1 MKEEVVRPEDNKRV
15 KRQKSIK
22 TKLIILLLSISVIPI
37 VLLGILSY
45 QTSFNILY
53 NKLKVTSLQNIEQV
67 QNSIDFSFGRF
78 ESIVNIFVEDKLFKD
93 VYLNREF
100 TDEVFERLGYAQKSD
115 PAILGAYIGLEN
127 KQTILYPE
135 TQLAPDY
142 DPTDRDW
149 YKDAVANKGK
159 LTYSDPYI
167 DAFTGK
173 DIITISKTVEIDGEI
188 IGAVAIDIA
197 LEDLSNIL
205 SSIKIGENGYLHVID
220 SRGITVAH
228 PDSEELRGE
237 SAKEMPWW
245 DDVSGE
251 EMNFNVYEINGKK
264 EYIGHTTDTKR
275 GWKIVVDLNEKELLD
290 DTNKIRLTNGIM
302 VIIIA
307 TIAVVIALFV
317 VRWINKN
324 INKLLYGFQKVSEGD
339 LLFRTDIDTGDEFED
354 LSNGFNDM
362 INTIRNLVRDIGESS
377 NVILSTSDVMSRSA
391 NEASI
396 AIDEISITIDQVA
409 QGTVSQAEDIN
420 DGVEGVNKL
429 AKEIENIEELAN
441 NMNTI
446 SSETN
451 ELSQDGLKQM
461 NKLIGKTEEANNK
474 AKDMSVAIG
483 EMNGVTAEIG
493 LITDTINEISAQ
505 TNLLALNAAIEAARA
520 GEAGRGFSVVADEIR
535 KLAEQSGDATYQI
548 QALIEKIKE
557 GSRLVVETMD
567 DTQMVVTEQTE
578 FVNETREIF
587 NMIMES
593 INKLM
598 RGIGKIKDSIDQTNE
613 SKDNIVN
620 RMLNISSIAEESSA
634 STEEVSASAEEINA
648 TMTEFNET
656 ALQLKELAKELKD
669 KLNIFSI

>member
-1 MKEEVVRPEDNKRV
+1 MKERVNKS
-15 KRQKSIK
+15 KRIRETKRRMSIK
-22 TKLIILLLSISVIPI
+22 TKLIILLLSLSVIPVI
-37 VLLGILSY
+37 LLGIFSY

-78 ESIVNIFVEDKLFKD
+78 ESIINMFVEDKLFKD
-93 VYLNREF
+93 IYFNREL

-115 PAILGAYIGLEN
+115 PDILGAYIGLEN

-142 DPTDRDW
+142 DPTNRDW
-149 YKDAVANKGK
+149 YKAAVENRGE

-173 DIITISKTVEIDGEI
+173 NIITISKTIESDGEI
-188 IGAVAIDIA
+188 IGAIAIDIA

-205 SSIKIGENGYLHVID
+205 SAIKIGENGYLHVID
-220 SRGITVAH
+220 SKGVTVAH
-228 PDSEELRGE
+228 PDSGKLSGE

-245 DDVSGE
+245 NNVSKE
-251 EMNFNVYEINGKK
+251 EMDFDVYTINDKK
-264 EYIGHTTDTKR
+264 EYIGHITDNKR
-275 GWKIVVDLNEKELLD
+275 GWKILVNLSQEELLN

-302 VIIIA
+302 TA
-307 TIAVVIALFV
+307 TIAAVAVIVALFV

-324 INKLLYGFQKVSEGD
+324 INKLLYGFEKASKGD
-339 LLFRTDIDTGDEFED
+339 LLFHININTGDEFED
-354 LSNGFNDM
+354 LGRGFNNM
-362 INTIRNLVRDIGESS
+362 IDTIRSLVTDIGESS
-377 NVILSTSDVMSRSA
+377 NIILSTSDIMSNSA

-409 QGTVSQAEDIN
+409 QGTVSQAEDIS

-429 AKEIENIEELAN
+429 AEEIENIEELAS

-446 SSETN
+446 SLETN
-451 ELSQDGLKQM
+451 ELSQDGLKRM
-461 NKLIGKTEEANNK
+461 NGLIEKTQEVNRTS
-474 AKDMSVAIG
+474 KDMAIAIG

-493 LITDTINEISAQ
+493 VITDTINEISAQ

-535 KLAEQSGDATYQI
+535 KLAEQSGNATYKI
-548 QALIEKIKE
+548 QTLIEEIKE
-557 GSRLVVETMD
+557 KSNLVGQTMNS
-567 DTQMVVTEQTE
+567 TQMVVNEQTE
-578 FVNETREIF
+578 FVNETKSIF

-593 INKLM
+593 IDRLIE
-598 RGIGKIKDSIDQTNE
+598 GIGEIKDSINQTNE
-613 SKDNIVN
+613 NKDNIVN
-620 RMLNISSIAEESSA
+620 RMLSISSIAEESSA

-669 KLNIFSI
+669 KLSIFTI